1 MLKMNKT
8 MNVNGSSIVT
18 VNEKET
24 VAVTMNASLSENG
37 SINISKYIQ
46 NKEAYL
52 ANKEQIEKDTV
63 EFEAYVLQL
72 SEV

>member
-1 MLKMNKT
+1 MLKKSKT

-24 VAVTMNASLSENG
+24 VAVTMNASISENG
-37 SINISKYIQ
+37 AINISKYIQ
-46 NKEAYL
+46 SKEAYL
-52 ANKEQIEKDTV
+52 ENKEQIEKDAA

>member
-63 EFEAYVLQL
+63 EFETYVLQL

>member
-1 MLKMNKT
+1 MLKKSKT

-18 VNEKET
+18 AKEKEI
-24 VAVTMNASLSENG
+24 VVSTMNASISENG
-37 SINISKYIQ
+37 AININKYIQ

-52 ANKEQIEKDTV
+52 ENKEQVEKDAA

-72 SEV
+72 AEV

>member
-1 MLKMNKT
+1 MLKKSKT
-8 MNVNGSSIVT
+8 MNVNGNSTVT
-18 VNEKET
+18 YNEKEII
-24 VAVTMNASLSENG
+24 AATMNASIGENG
-37 SINISKYIQ
+37 TINFGKYIQ

-52 ANKEQIEKDTV
+52 ANKEEVEKDAA